1 MLNLVSLSTQSL
13 ASCVNYFVWNCLTC
27 FSNTKIGSVTSFSIL
42 FNFQGPVRL
51 SLDADDLIILPQKRF
66 FVKLFFSRLLNVLNL
81 DASKFLGADRNFSAS
96 IGSFQ
101 RLRAETSEVI
111 LLSQRLALTYST
123 TFKGVWQAFFQSFLR
138 FFSHL
143 YTGASFLLQTSGFF
157 GQVCPVSSYLY
168 SNKGAAVQ
176 KDAQQPLWFSSF
188 LPASSAAGS
197 ARPPLPASAACR
209 SGLWAWDPA
218 HCNRYLPGSSAPAAV
233 PQWR

>member
-51 SLDADDLIILPQKRF
+51 SLAADDLIILPQKQF
-66 FVKLFFSRLLNVLNL
+66 FVKLFFRNLLNFLNL
-81 DASKFLGADRNFSAS
+81 DRFVFLGANRNISAS

-101 RLRAETSEVI
+101 RLPAEASEVI

-138 FFSHL
+138 FFRICMQEPVFCSKLPGFLGRFAH
-143 YTGASFLLQTSGFF
+143 SFLL
-157 GQVCPVSSYLY
+157 
-168 SNKGAAVQ
+168 
-176 KDAQQPLWFSSF
+176 
-188 LPASSAAGS
+188 
-197 ARPPLPASAACR
+197 
-209 SGLWAWDPA
+209 
-218 HCNRYLPGSSAPAAV
+218 
-233 PQWR
+233 